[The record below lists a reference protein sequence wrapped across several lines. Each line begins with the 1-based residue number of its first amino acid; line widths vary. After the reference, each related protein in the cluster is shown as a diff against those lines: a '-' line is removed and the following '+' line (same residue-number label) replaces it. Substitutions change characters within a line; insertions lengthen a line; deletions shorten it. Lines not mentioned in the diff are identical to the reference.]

1 MCIRDRGCTGRIW
14 RFSRPEKTAIA
25 FFMKIGWGLAMG
37 RSWGFK
43 GSIKHKKQEFFNYAV
58 AKYILEA
65 NIEAKSGWPLPK
77 PSTNYPVLSTVLE
90 GYNYIRWPQYKPP
103 STEQW
108 THCEVL
114 ISGIKSLNITFITK
128 SIYLAVLLDTVLD
141 YSYVLC
147 TGYPH
152 SWVSTRIRRVP
163 PHYLLVF

>member
-1 MCIRDRGCTGRIW
+1 MYQAKI
-14 RFSRPEKTAIA
+14 SRLCHLKSKTA
-25 FFMKIGWGLAMG
+25 FFLKFHWCMTVGMYWGPMG
-37 RSWGFK
+37 SNMLWK
-43 GSIKHKKQEFFNYAV
+43 FFCSCYAV

-90 GYNYIRWPQYKPP
+90 GYNYIPWPPYKPP

-114 ISGIKSLNITFITK
+114 ISGIKSLNIT
-128 SIYLAVLLDTVLD
+128 LDTVLD

-147 TGYPH
+147 TRTPK
-152 SWVSTRIRRVP
+152 WVSGGS
-163 PHYLLVF
+163 PHTTYYYFKLNNTTVSIM

>member
-1 MCIRDRGCTGRIW
+1 MYQAKISRLCHLKFKTD
-14 RFSRPEKTAIA
+14 FS
-25 FFMKIGWGLAMG
+25 MKIAWCMTAGMYWGPMG
-37 RSWGFK
+37 SNMLWKIFC
-43 GSIKHKKQEFFNYAV
+43 SCYAV

-90 GYNYIRWPQYKPP
+90 GYNYIPWPPYKPP

-114 ISGIKSLNITFITK
+114 ISGIKSLNITLRVT
-128 SIYLAVLLDTVLD
+128 SYVRVLLDTVLD

-147 TGYPH
+147 TRTPK
-152 SWVSTRIRRVP
+152 WVSGGSP
-163 PHYLLVF
+163 HAHYLCISSIT

>member
-1 MCIRDRGCTGRIW
+1 MYQAKI
-14 RFSRPEKTAIA
+14 SRLCHLKSKTA
-25 FFMKIGWGLAMG
+25 FFLKFAWCMTVGIQWGAMG
-37 RSWGFK
+37 SNMLWK
-43 GSIKHKKQEFFNYAV
+43 FFCTCYAV

-90 GYNYIRWPQYKPP
+90 GYNYIPWPPYKPP

-114 ISGIKSLNITFITK
+114 ISGIKSLNIT
-128 SIYLAVLLDTVLD
+128 LDTVLD

-147 TGYPH
+147 TRTPK
-152 SWVSTRIRRVP
+152 WVSCGSPHTTYYLRVDSVE
-163 PHYLLVF
+163 YLEY

>member
-1 MCIRDRGCTGRIW
+1 MYRAKI
-14 RFSRPEKTAIA
+14 SRLCHLKFKTA
-25 FFMKIGWGLAMG
+25 FFLKFAWCMTAGMFWGPMG
-37 RSWGFK
+37 SNMLWK
-43 GSIKHKKQEFFNYAV
+43 FFCSCYAV

-90 GYNYIRWPQYKPP
+90 GYNYIRWPPYKPP

-128 SIYLAVLLDTVLD
+128 STYEYDTSIARIYCTSTLPYGNTL

-147 TGYPH
+147 T
-152 SWVSTRIRRVP
+152 
-163 PHYLLVF
+163 